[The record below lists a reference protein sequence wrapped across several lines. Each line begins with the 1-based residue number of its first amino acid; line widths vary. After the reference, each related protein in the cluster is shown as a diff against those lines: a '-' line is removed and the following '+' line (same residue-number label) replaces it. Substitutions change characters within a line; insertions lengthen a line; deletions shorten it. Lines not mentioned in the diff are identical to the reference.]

1 MIVKTAA
8 FREIRHLAVV
18 LLSVLACVSFPSG
31 ALAQSGTPSSEPYVY
46 KVDSINPGVGTSFS
60 GSQNDTP
67 QALMESFMDAGQE
80 EDWRKAAGALDLSY
94 LPVSEQAA
102 QGPELARQ
110 LHSVLKR
117 AMTIDWAGLP
127 DRPDAVD
134 TTSSNKNPMA
144 GVSRRNLMLARVSA
158 NDRSVSIRMH
168 RIQVNGGEPLWF
180 FASQTVENVPSLYER
195 FGPTDFEKKLPP
207 SLRAPAFWTL
217 AWWEVIAIPLVL
229 LVALLAAAG
238 TWAAI
243 RAFCRRYGE
252 TLPGRILAAMKA
264 PAAILAF
271 AGTFAI
277 VRRIVFTF
285 SGALNTLLDPLQT
298 LLIVIAIAALFL
310 AVIEAILDM
319 VADSQIDDLG
329 KPDHEK
335 DRNYYTTL
343 SAVRRIIIVLLI
355 LLGIGI
361 VLIQTNMTDTLG
373 FSLLAGAG
381 MFSLI
386 LAFAARKLLSDI
398 MASMQIAFAKTA
410 RIGDAVEFNGDWC
423 YVEKIGFT
431 HLRLRTWDDRRI
443 MAPVSSFVQSSFEN
457 WTKQDAS
464 LLKLAHL
471 RLDHRADVDALRD
484 EFAKFVEG
492 DEDLCDKEN
501 AKIQVV
507 DHDATGMWLRMVARA
522 PDPATGWAMQCR
534 MREYMLAAAA
544 RLDAAAGNEPA
555 PAYLPREREVRI
567 DLANKD

>member
-1 MIVKTAA
+1 MIAKTAA
-8 FREIRHLAVV
+8 IR
-18 LLSVLACVSFPSG
+18 LSQALVFLVLALLASL
-31 ALAQSGTPSSEPYVY
+31 ALVAPAFSQSGGSSSEPYVY
-46 KVDSINPGVGTSFS
+46 EVDSINPGLRTTFS

-67 QALMESFMDAGQE
+67 QALMEAFMEAGRN
-80 EDWRKAAGALDLSY
+80 EDWRKASGALDLSY
-94 LPVSEQAA
+94 LPVSEQAG
-102 QGPELARQ
+102 QGPELARK

-134 TTSSNKNPMA
+134 VTSSDKNPMA
-144 GVSRRNLMLARVSA
+144 GIARRNLMLARVSTE
-158 NDRSVSIRMH
+158 DRSVSIRMH
-168 RIQVNGGEPLWF
+168 RLKVDGGEPVWL
-180 FASQTVENVPSLYER
+180 FASQTVENVPALYKR
-195 FGPTDFEKKLPP
+195 FGPTKFEQKMPP
-207 SLRAPAFWTL
+207 WLRAPAFWTL

-229 LVALLAAAG
+229 LIALLAAAG
-238 TWAAI
+238 TWVAI
-243 RAFCRRYGE
+243 RTFCRRYGE

-271 AGTFAI
+271 AGTFAV

-285 SGALNTLLDPLQT
+285 SGAVNTLLDPLQT
-298 LLIVIAIAALFL
+298 LLIVIALAALFL

-381 MFSLI
+381 MFSLV
-386 LAFAARKLLSDI
+386 LAFAARKMLSDI

-410 RIGDAVEFNGDWC
+410 RIGDAVEFNGEWC

-443 MAPVSSFVQSSFEN
+443 MAPVASFVQSSFEN

-471 RLDHRADVDALRD
+471 RLDHRADVDALRK
-484 EFAKFVEG
+484 EFAKFVE
-492 DEDLCDKEN
+492 DEDGICDKEN

-507 DHDATGMWLRMVARA
+507 DHDASGMWLRMIARS
-522 PDPATGWAMQCR
+522 PDPATGWDMHCR

-567 DLANKD
+567 DLADKG

>member
-1 MIVKTAA
+1 MIAKIAA
-8 FREIRHLAVV
+8 FRRSWLIVVFALSFVICLA
-18 LLSVLACVSFPSG
+18 APGVSF
-31 ALAQSGTPSSEPYVY
+31 AQSANSSSEPYVY
-46 KVDSINPGVGTSFS
+46 EVDAINPGVGNTFS
-60 GSQNDTP
+60 GSENDTP
-67 QALMESFMDAGQE
+67 QALMEAFMEAGRN
-80 EDWRKAAGALDLSY
+80 EDWRKASGALDLSY

-102 QGPELARQ
+102 KGPELARK
-110 LHSVLKR
+110 LHSVMKR
-117 AMTIDWAGLP
+117 AMTTDWAGLP

-134 TTSSNKNPMA
+134 VTSSDKNPMA
-144 GVSRRNLMLARVSA
+144 GIPRRNLMLARVSTS
-158 NDRSVSIRMH
+158 DHSVSIRMH
-168 RIQVNGGEPLWF
+168 RLQVDGGEPVWL
-180 FASQTVENVPSLYER
+180 FASQTVENVPELYER
-195 FGPTDFEKKLPP
+195 FGPTEFEQKMPP
-207 SLRAPAFWTL
+207 WLRAPAFWTL

-229 LVALLAAAG
+229 LVALLAAAA
-238 TWAAI
+238 TWAGI
-243 RAFCRRYGE
+243 RAFCRKFGKK
-252 TLPGRILAAMKA
+252 LPGRILAAMKA

-271 AGTFAI
+271 AGTFAV

-285 SGALNTLLDPLQT
+285 SGAINTLLDPLQT
-298 LLIVIAIAALFL
+298 LLIVIAIAAVFL

-329 KPDHEK
+329 KPEHEK

-343 SAVRRIIIVLLI
+343 SAIRRIVIVLLI

-361 VLIQTNMTDTLG
+361 VLIQTDVTDTLG

-381 MFSLI
+381 MFSLV
-386 LAFAARKLLSDI
+386 LAFAARRMLSDI

-410 RIGDAVEFNGDWC
+410 RIGDAVEFNGEWC

-443 MAPVSSFVQSSFEN
+443 MAPVASFVQSSFEN

-471 RLDHRADVDALRD
+471 RLDHRADVDALRK
-484 EFAKFVEG
+484 EFARFVE
-492 DEDLCDKEN
+492 DEDGICDKEN

-507 DHDATGMWLRMVARA
+507 DHDATGMWLRLIARA
-522 PDPATGWAMQCR
+522 PDPATGWDMHCR

-567 DLANKD
+567 DLADKG

>member
-1 MIVKTAA
+1 MIAKTAA
-8 FREIRHLAVV
+8 IR
-18 LLSVLACVSFPSG
+18 LSQALVFLVLALLASF
-31 ALAQSGTPSSEPYVY
+31 ALVAPAFSQSGGSSSEPYVY
-46 KVDSINPGVGTSFS
+46 EVDSINPGLRTTFS
-60 GSQNDTP
+60 GPQNDTP
-67 QALMESFMDAGQE
+67 QALMEAFMEAGRN
-80 EDWRKAAGALDLSY
+80 EDWREASGALDLSY
-94 LPVSEQAA
+94 LPVSEQAG
-102 QGPELARQ
+102 QGPELARK

-134 TTSSNKNPMA
+134 VTSSDKDPMA
-144 GVSRRNLMLARVSA
+144 GIARRNLMLARVSTE
-158 NDRSVSIRMH
+158 DRSVSIRMH
-168 RIQVNGGEPLWF
+168 RLNVDGGEPVWL
-180 FASQTVENVPSLYER
+180 FASQTVENVPALYER
-195 FGPTDFEKKLPP
+195 YGPSEFEQKMPP
-207 SLRAPAFWTL
+207 WLRAPAFWTL

-229 LVALLAAAG
+229 LIALLAAAG
-238 TWAAI
+238 TWVAI
-243 RAFCRRYGE
+243 RTFCRRYGE

-271 AGTFAI
+271 AGTFAV

-285 SGALNTLLDPLQT
+285 SGAVNTLLDPLQT
-298 LLIVIAIAALFL
+298 LLIVIALAALFL

-381 MFSLI
+381 MFSLV
-386 LAFAARKLLSDI
+386 LAFAARKMLSDI

-410 RIGDAVEFNGDWC
+410 RIGDAVEFNGEWC

-443 MAPVSSFVQSSFEN
+443 MAPVASFVQSSFEN

-471 RLDHRADVDALRD
+471 RLDHRADVDALRK
-484 EFAKFVEG
+484 EFAKFVE
-492 DEDLCDKEN
+492 DEDGICDKEN

-507 DHDATGMWLRMVARA
+507 DHDASGMWLRMIARS
-522 PDPATGWAMQCR
+522 PDPATGWDMHCR

-567 DLANKD
+567 DLADKG

>member
-1 MIVKTAA
+1 MIAKTAA
-8 FREIRHLAVV
+8 FREIKLVAALVLSLLGCLAI
-18 LLSVLACVSFPSG
+18 ADI
-31 ALAQSGTPSSEPYVY
+31 AQAQSNTPASTPYVY
-46 KVDSINPGVGTSFS
+46 QVDSINPGTRTTFS

-67 QALMESFMDAGQE
+67 QALMEAFMEAGRK
-80 EDWRKAAGALDLSY
+80 EDWRKASGALDLSY

-102 QGPELARQ
+102 QGPELARK

-117 AMTIDWAGLP
+117 AMTIDWADIP

-134 TTSSNKNPMA
+134 TTSSDKDPMA
-144 GVSRRNLMLARVSA
+144 GTARRNLMLARVSTE
-158 NDRSVSIRMH
+158 DQSVSIRMH
-168 RIQVNGGEPLWF
+168 RLQVKGGEPMWF
-180 FASQTVENVPSLYER
+180 FASQTVENVPQLYEK
-195 FGPTDFEKKLPP
+195 FGPTKFERALPQW
-207 SLRAPAFWTL
+207 LRSPAFWTL

-238 TWAAI
+238 TWVAI
-243 RAFCRRYGE
+243 RAFCRSYGD

-329 KPDHEK
+329 KPEHEA

-343 SAVRRIIIVLLI
+343 SAIRRIIIVLLI

-386 LAFAARKLLSDI
+386 LAFAARKLLGDI

-410 RIGDAVEFNGDWC
+410 RIGDAVDFNGEWC

-443 MAPVSSFVQSSFEN
+443 MAPVASFVQSSFEN

-471 RLDHRADVDALRD
+471 RLDHRADVDALRE

-492 DEDLCDKEN
+492 EDGICDKES

-507 DHDATGMWLRMVARA
+507 DHDATGMWLRLIARS
-522 PDPATGWAMQCR
+522 PDPATGWDMHCR